1 MIRIF
6 CIGRCDIKPL
16 TPQMSN
22 PYQGH
27 AVKLTR
33 GRFPICFFKTV
44 YAKMVSKV
52 IPTRLPV
59 TLLSG
64 FLGSGKTTLLEHI
77 LKSEHGLKV
86 AVIINDM
93 SALNIDA
100 SLITHHKVT
109 TTKEK
114 LIQLQNGCICCT
126 LRGDLLVELA
136 SLAKSGAFQYV
147 VIESTG
153 ISEPMQVAETF
164 TAEFS
169 AALMEDQENGS
180 ETNNDRDESETAVLK
195 EVIDLGGLH
204 NLAHLDTT
212 VTVVDAFNFFAE
224 FETADFLSDRQKKGG
239 EEVPEDDERTIADL
253 MIDQIEFAD
262 VIIVN
267 KISSVDN
274 NTLER
279 IRNVISA
286 LNPRAKVLIAN
297 YSKIDVQEIINTK
310 KFDFEQAATNAGWL
324 RSLHEIDGYGK
335 EGSGKRLAPK
345 PETEEYGISN
355 FVYRRRRP
363 FHPKR
368 LYQLIH
374 DKFVLCQFQVDGA
387 DDQNENDEDDD
398 ENNRSSEE
406 MDVDENEAEDS
417 DADDIDEDGQQ
428 DDDDDFS
435 TEIPPEQ
442 LIKNKKESAVFSSL
456 IRSKGYIWLASRS
469 LQHGEWSQAGVMLTI
484 QGGGPWFCVLEEAMW
499 PDDPEVVANIKADFE
514 GEWGDRRQEL
524 VFIGE
529 HLDAKKVSDAFDECL
544 LTNQEMAKWRRVMR
558 NTRYDPLTREDKL
571 CELFEDG
578 FESWPLLD
586 DDNEDEDGVDED
598 KNAEDS
604 MADASEPKVVDS
616 SNGRNLRSRHSSK
629 DEIGSHKDHAH
640 TRSHGVA
647 LRSAVKS

>member
-1 MIRIF
+1 
-6 CIGRCDIKPL
+6 
-16 TPQMSN
+16 
-22 PYQGH
+22 
-27 AVKLTR
+27 
-33 GRFPICFFKTV
+33 
-44 YAKMVSKV
+44 MVSK
-52 IPTRLPV
+52 ITPRRLPV

-77 LKSEHGLKV
+77 LKSEHGLKI

-126 LRGDLLVELA
+126 LRGDLLSELA

-169 AALMEDQENGS
+169 AALMEDQDGDS
-180 ETNNDRDESETAVLK
+180 EAKNERDESETAILK

-239 EEVPEDDERTIADL
+239 EVVPEDDERTIADL
-253 MIDQIEFAD
+253 MIDQLEFAD

-274 NTLER
+274 NTVAR
-279 IRNVISA
+279 IRNVISS
-286 LNPRAKVLIAN
+286 LNPRAKVLTTN
-297 YSKIDVQEIINTK
+297 YSKIDVREIINTN

-324 RSLHEIDGYGK
+324 RSLHEMTKRDGYGK

-345 PETEEYGISN
+345 PETEEYGISS

-374 DKFVLCQFQVDGA
+374 DKFVLCQFQVD
-387 DDQNENDEDDD
+387 DDD
-398 ENNRSSEE
+398 EEDEDAEEGDSGSSGE
-406 MDVDENEAEDS
+406 MEVDDNEWEDS
-417 DADDIDEDGQQ
+417 DGSAMEEGEDDQEDN
-428 DDDDDFS
+428 DDDFS
-435 TEIPPEQ
+435 KEIPPEQ
-442 LIKNKKESAVFSSL
+442 LIKNKKASPIFSSL

-484 QGGGPWFCVLEEAMW
+484 QGGGPWFCILEEAVW
-499 PDDPEVVANIKADFE
+499 PDDPEVVANIKADFD

-529 HLDAKKVSDAFDECL
+529 HLDAKKVTEAFDECL

-558 NTRYDPLTREDKL
+558 NTSLDALTKEDKL
-571 CELFEDG
+571 CDLFEDG
-578 FESWPLLD
+578 FESWPLFD
-586 DDNEDEDGVDED
+586 DEDENEDGEEEETIAKDPTTNISEH
-598 KNAEDS
+598 K
-604 MADASEPKVVDS
+604 MADS
-616 SNGRNLRSRHSSK
+616 SSSK
-629 DEIGSHKDHAH
+629 HKHKSKAANKDEVGKHNGHNH
-640 TRSHGVA
+640 TRPHGA
-647 LRSAVKS
+647 ARRSAVKS